1 MLPGRSGHSAI
12 GVGRR
17 VCFMR
22 FKIRNWVWRPIET
35 VAVSALK
42 TVATGVLFVA
52 CAALVM
58 RRLGYPAPGLSELRE
73 YLGGV
78 SYLAHLLS

>member
-1 MLPGRSGHSAI
+1 
-12 GVGRR
+12 
-17 VCFMR
+17 MR
-22 FKIRNWVWRPIET
+22 FKIRNWVWRPVEI

-42 TVATGVLFVA
+42 TAATGVLFVA

-58 RRLGYPAPGLSELRE
+58 RWLGYPAPGLSELRE

-78 SYLAHLLS
+78 GHLADLLS